1 MRIWLDPNRLRSY
14 SLMPGD
20 VISAIQAQNTEVAAG
35 QLGQQPMPP
44 GQMLSATVTAQ
55 SRLQTPQQFRDIIPK
70 TQASGATV
78 RLAEVATAELGA
90 QSYNVLSRTHGH
102 PDRGLTVSHAPLA
115 DAMPTAETR
124 RQNRKTVVQAT

>member
-1 MRIWLDPNRLRSY
+1 
-14 SLMPGD
+14 MPGD

-55 SRLQTPQQFRDIIPK
+55 SRLQTPQQFRDIILK

-78 RLAEVATAELGA
+78 RLADVAQVELGA
-90 QSYNVLSRTHGH
+90 QSYNVLSRI
-102 PDRGLTVSHAPLA
+102 DRKSVGWGKSVSVSVDLGGS
-115 DAMPTAETR
+115 R
-124 RQNRKTVVQAT
+124 IIKKKNK